1 MNQNK
6 EETTSKM
13 ILKAL
18 MIPSFLG
25 QKQKCL
31 SYYIN
36 CVLQ

>member
-6 EETTSKM
+6 KKTTSKM

-18 MIPSFLG
+18 MIPSFLE

-31 SYYIN
+31 RYYIN
-36 CVLQ
+36 CILQ